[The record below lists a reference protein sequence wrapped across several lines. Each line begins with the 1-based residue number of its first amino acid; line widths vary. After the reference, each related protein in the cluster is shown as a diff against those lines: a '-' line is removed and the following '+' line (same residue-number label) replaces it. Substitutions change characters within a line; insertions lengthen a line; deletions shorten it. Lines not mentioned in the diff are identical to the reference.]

1 MYFAHDTTDVIS
13 LLNAI
18 NVIPLLKKSR
28 LITNLIAG
36 RLENG
41 LCGKV
46 VYRQRPNDIYLI
58 WQVYSKSK
66 QFWCFT
72 HESLWY
78 RVRYFDVFGAS
89 WSTFAVQT
97 MLTPDDLNTMCFT
110 GGDSPKQ
117 MEVPSTGVCVNDEK
131 RNYTVLGWREIM
143 MSAQYPVRKC
153 TFLSTSKTFA
163 SSLWPKEG
171 VVAMTSPS
179 NRQFN
184 WL

>member
-1 MYFAHDTTDVIS
+1 M
-13 LLNAI
+13 
-18 NVIPLLKKSR
+18 
-28 LITNLIAG
+28 G

-46 VYRQRPNDIYLI
+46 VYRQCPNDLSLI

-66 QFWCFT
+66 QFWCCFT
-72 HESLWY
+72 YESLWY

-97 MLTPDDLNTMCFT
+97 MLTSDDLNTMCFT

-117 MEVPSTGVCVNDEK
+117 MESSINWWCAWMTKK
-131 RNYTVLGWREIM
+131 RNYAILGWRELM
-143 MSAQYPVRKC
+143 TSAQYPVRTC
-153 TFLSTSKTFA
+153 TFLSTSNTFT
-163 SSLWPKEG
+163 SFLWPKEG
-171 VVAMTSPS
+171 VVAMTSSS